1 MQCPMRGSKRGRTKQ
16 APQKRLAL
24 ARALVLEPQI
34 LVLDEPT
41 AHVDGSLEQHML
53 DAVEQLAPE
62 ATVIVVAHRPSTV
75 RRADRVLL
83 VRGGSVLD
91 QGAPAACLETNGELR
106 ELLGEGELSR

>member
-1 MQCPMRGSKRGRTKQ
+1 
-16 APQKRLAL
+16 
-24 ARALVLEPQI
+24 
-34 LVLDEPT
+34 
-41 AHVDGSLEQHML
+41 ML